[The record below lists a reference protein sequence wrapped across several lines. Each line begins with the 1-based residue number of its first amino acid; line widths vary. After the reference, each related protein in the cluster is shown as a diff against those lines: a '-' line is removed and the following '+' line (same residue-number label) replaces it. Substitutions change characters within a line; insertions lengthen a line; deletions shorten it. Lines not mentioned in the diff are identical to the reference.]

1 MEAKLFI
8 TLINDDK
15 MTTVILKKSFLIEP
29 PLILEC
35 FLSKYIH
42 PYPQMFIII
51 RDIFKACLK
60 GSGGGGVAW
69 LLLEVSAV

>member
-1 MEAKLFI
+1 
-8 TLINDDK
+8 
-15 MTTVILKKSFLIEP
+15 MTTGLTVILKKSFLIEP
-29 PLILEC
+29 LLFYTV
-35 FLSKYIH
+35 FLCKNIH